1 MFGIGTQELG
11 IIGSSTAILL
21 ILAGIMAA
29 FRRKGNTAISG
40 PTLVLKKFE
49 IKKATVSDKDEI
61 INIIGRAGGLISWF
75 LTLIGLET
83 EYYLK
88 VTAREIRIKR
98 SSLFGQYHDVAALT
112 SVSSV
117 HCGYLKPIGYL
128 FIAILLIISG
138 LFTWII
144 RDDGSVSHFLGGLIL
159 GSFFILLYWLLKKI
173 QILVLTRSG
182 YPIGLVFKRSVIENV
197 PVDIEKAK
205 LTVELINNL
214 IVKSQG
220 NEIDIKGAVSDASRA
235 IENDLKNPGNS
246 ACKYCGS
253 LIEEKDKFCQSCGR
267 SIK

>member
-1 MFGIGTQELG
+1 MFGLGTQELG

-21 ILAGIMAA
+21 IFAGIMSA
-29 FRRKGNTAISG
+29 FRRKGNTTISG

-49 IKKATVSDKDEI
+49 IKKAPASDKDEI
-61 INIIGRAGGLISWF
+61 INIIGRAGGLIAWF

-128 FIAILLIISG
+128 FIAFLLIISG
-138 LFTWII
+138 LFTWIF
-144 RDDGSVSHFLGGLIL
+144 RDDGRVSHFLGGLIA
-159 GSFFILLYWLLKKI
+159 GSVFILLYWLLKKI

-182 YPIGLVFKRSVIENV
+182 YPLGLVFKRSVIENV
-197 PVDIEKAK
+197 SVDIEKAK

-214 IVKSQG
+214 VVKSQG
-220 NEIDIKGAVSDASRA
+220 KEIDIKGAVSDASKA
-235 IENDLKNPGNS
+235 VENELIKPGNLT
-246 ACKYCGS
+246 CKYCGRQ
-253 LIEEKDKFCQSCGR
+253 IEAGDNFCQCCGR
-267 SIK
+267 SI